1 MSIQIP
7 TAFQPLFQPARYKAF
22 LGGRGGGKSWG
33 FSLALLVMGAQQKKR
48 ILCTREIQG
57 SIRESVHKL
66 LCTCIENH
74 KLEKFYRITRDA
86 IYGKNGTEFIF
97 HGLKHDPQK
106 IKSLEGVD
114 ICWVEEAQRIS
125 NESWDVLIPTIRKEG
140 SQIWISFN
148 PNLETDPTYQRFV
161 INQRPNQLTVK
172 VNYWDNRF
180 FSKELRTEMEYQKE
194 IDYDDYLHIWEGQC
208 KTASDAQIFKNKY
221 VVEDFD
227 SPSSVTYYYGL
238 DWGFSQ
244 DPTAVLRCFIVEN
257 DLYIDYEA
265 GGRQVELDLTYKLID
280 TIPNAKNCVIRAD
293 SARPESI
300 SFVRRQGYRIESV
313 HKWSG
318 SIEDGIEHI
327 RSFKKV
333 HIHTRCMEVASEFV
347 KYSYKIDR
355 LSEDILPTIVDAH
368 NHYIDALRYALQ
380 PMIKRKGKPK
390 LARVIGA

>member
-1 MSIQIP
+1 MSLKIQ
-7 TAFQPLFQPARYKAF
+7 TAFKPLFQPARYKAY

-33 FSLALLVMGAQQKKR
+33 FSLALLVIGAQQKKR

-66 LCTCIENH
+66 LCTCIENN
-74 KLEKFYRITRDA
+74 KLNGFYSITRDS
-86 IYGKNGTEFIF
+86 IKGKNGTEFIF

-114 ICWVEEAQRIS
+114 ICWIEEAQRIS
-125 NESWDVLIPTIRKEG
+125 NESYDVLIPTIRKEG
-140 SQIWISFN
+140 SEIWLSFN

-161 INQRPNQLTVK
+161 INKRPNQITVR
-172 VNYWDNRF
+172 VNYWDNKF

-194 IDYDDYLHIWEGQC
+194 IDYDDYLHIWEGEC

-227 SPSSVTYYYGL
+227 SPSSVVYYYGL

-265 GGRQVELDLTYKLID
+265 GGKQVELDLTYKLID
-280 TIPNAKNCVIRAD
+280 TIPNAKDYVIRAD

-318 SIEDGIEHI
+318 SIEDGIEHL
-327 RSFKKV
+327 RSFKKI

-390 LARVIGA
+390 LARIMGA